1 MVFPKICT
9 GIWSFLYHQERWHF
23 FPQKF
28 DIFFYRQKMKDDL
41 SQRLHGSMMFPVYSI
56 KMVFIFPINMK
67 LPFCQYKLRSTSLEK
82 YN

>member
-1 MVFPKICT
+1 
-9 GIWSFLYHQERWHF
+9 
-23 FPQKF
+23 
-28 DIFFYRQKMKDDL
+28 MKDDL
-41 SQRLHGSMMFPVYSI
+41 SQRFHGSMMFPVYSI